1 MFTAYAE
8 YISSRGIA
16 RFIRSCVSLDDAIA
30 AVNDCAQKAR
40 VLYSWIILPNKK
52 RVILVLNGD
61 EWTIPVQVS
70 GMDAAQPGEEKRSEH
85 PIQVKTISNSP
96 YSAET
101 RKKALELIAAIGISS
116 TARKL
121 GISTSTLSNWKI
133 ANGIEAGPIQPPN
146 IQLPRVPPSH
156 HYDEDTR
163 RQALALVAEIGVC
176 AAEKVLGISRR
187 TLTLWRKAAGIPA
200 TGCAVRYSQ
209 ETKQKAVEM
218 IQRQGSPESERQT
231 GISYDTLN
239 KWRKEA
245 GM

>member
-1 MFTAYAE
+1 MQD
-8 YISSRGIA
+8 SDM
-16 RFIRSCVSLDDAIA
+16 DD
-30 AVNDCAQKAR
+30 
-40 VLYSWIILPNKK
+40 
-52 RVILVLNGD
+52 
-61 EWTIPVQVS
+61 
-70 GMDAAQPGEEKRSEH
+70 AQPGEEKRSDL

-101 RKKALELIAAIGISS
+101 RKKALELIAEIGISS

-133 ANGIEAGPIQPPN
+133 ANGIEAGPIQSPN

-187 TLTLWRKAAGIPA
+187 TLTVWRKAAGIPA

-231 GISYDTLN
+231 GISYRNVSNRSGRTKNIHQFMNIYNEYRLLALHEKLWDEPLSMRSFAT
-239 KWRKEA
+239 WQEQQSPSPPCF
-245 GM
+245 